1 MVCRCSR
8 NASATHSN
16 ASPLKRHRVMRRAAW
31 VPWRAVLALL
41 CALLCALPGLSC
53 TPAAAQPRATGLP
66 ELRSGGTYMG
76 ADLKTMQ
83 ADDFAN
89 PGMLWVEKGE
99 KMWHA
104 RAGAKEHACASC
116 HADAK
121 ASMKGVA
128 ARYPAI
134 DAKSKQLLNLEGRI
148 NQCRS
153 RQQGAAALA
162 YESEELLALTSY
174 VAHQSRGMPL
184 NVSIAAAAQ
193 PHFEQGRV
201 QYQRRIGQM
210 NLACMHCHDWN
221 AGKRLLAEPISQ
233 GHGNAYPAYRLEWQ
247 SAGSLHRR
255 LRACY
260 FGVRAAMPQPG
271 SQELLDLE
279 LFLAW
284 RAQGLAV
291 ETPGVRR

>member
-1 MVCRCSR
+1 MR
-8 NASATHSN
+8 NAAASTWRTGLHVALCAVLVTLCVSATAQQRSI
-16 ASPLKRHRVMRRAAW
+16 
-31 VPWRAVLALL
+31 
-41 CALLCALPGLSC
+41 ALPD
-53 TPAAAQPRATGLP
+53 
-66 ELRSGGTYMG
+66 LRSGSAYMG

-89 PGMLWVEKGE
+89 PDMLWVEKGE
-99 KMWHA
+99 KLWHA
-104 RAGAKEHACASC
+104 QAGTAAANTASSTAASAASATAMSSAGGPKACATC
-116 HADAK
+116 HSDAK
-121 ASMKGVA
+121 SSMRGVA
-128 ARYPAI
+128 ARYPLF
-134 DAKSKQLLNLEGRI
+134 DAKTKQVLNLEGRI

-153 RQQGAAALA
+153 QRQGAAALT
-162 YESEELLALTSY
+162 YESEELLALTAY

-184 NVSIAAAAQ
+184 NVSIDGAAQ
-193 PHFEQGRV
+193 PHFDNGRA

-210 NLACMHCHDWN
+210 NLACMHCHEWN

-233 GHGNAYPAYRLEWQ
+233 GHGNAYPVYRLEWQ
-247 SAGSLHRR
+247 AAGSLHRR

-260 FGVRAAMPQPG
+260 FGVRAEMPQPG

-279 LFLAW
+279 LFLGW